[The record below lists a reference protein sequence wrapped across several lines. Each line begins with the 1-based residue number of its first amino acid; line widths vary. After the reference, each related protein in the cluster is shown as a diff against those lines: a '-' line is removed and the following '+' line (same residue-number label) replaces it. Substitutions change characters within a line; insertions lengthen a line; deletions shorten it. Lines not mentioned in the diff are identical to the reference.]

1 MPDDF
6 ADSSRDWIETTAL
19 VAPGLLGAATG
30 LLLGDLMHRNARKG
44 VAIALAG
51 LGVAALVPLLVGGI
65 ANKVNGPSSARGV
78 RRRLAGIRDAGD
90 GLGDYADVD
99 DELRHQGVL

>member
-1 MPDDF
+1 MPDDS

-30 LLLGDLMHRNARKG
+30 LLLGDVMHRNARKG

-51 LGVAALVPLLVGGI
+51 LGIAALVPLLVGGI

-90 GLGDYADVD
+90 GLSGFSVE
-99 DELRHQGVL
+99 DELREQGVI